1 MTDIS
6 ITEGRNMVTDTLSKG
21 MRMPRWVPLVGAI
34 VTSTTCGLLLYAW
47 SVLIK
52 PLQVSFGWTQA
63 EIAMAY
69 SLCCLVFGLV
79 SYPAGKMSDRYG
91 ARAVVSLGGLV
102 LSAGFVMAG
111 FTETKAWLYVSYGVV
126 AGLGGGM
133 IYLPPITIAPKW
145 WPDRRG
151 LATGCAVVGLGLGS
165 FIMGPVATAII
176 ESNGWRFV
184 FWYVGIAMGVMVILA
199 SYSLVNP
206 PPEWMPNG
214 LPLQDLKKQH
224 NGTED
229 FTFREAIRTSTFW
242 LLYLG
247 YFCGS
252 FAGLLVIGHIA
263 SHGRE
268 AGLTAMQAGWAVSAL
283 AACNAATRII
293 TGLFIDKAG
302 TKAVFLGHFSLQA
315 VALGLLFPLGSN
327 YWGLWLVAG
336 LIGWNYGSL
345 FTLFPATC
353 ATFFG
358 SKAQG
363 ANYGLLF
370 TAWGLAGFAG
380 PFLGGLLKDHTGT
393 YLVPFLVGA
402 AVLIIPIIITIIIQP
417 PRKHEATGPV
427 PAGSAPD

>member
-1 MTDIS
+1 MIALTI
-6 ITEGRNMVTDTLSKG
+6 SKG
-21 MRMPRWVPLVGAI
+21 IGMPRWIPLVGAI

-52 PLQVSFGWTQA
+52 PLQMSFGWTQA

-79 SYPAGKMSDRYG
+79 SYPAGKLSDVYG
-91 ARAVVSLGGLV
+91 ARIVVFLGGLV
-102 LSAGFVMAG
+102 LSTGFIMAG
-111 FTETKAWLYVSYGVV
+111 FTETKAWLYISYGVI

-133 IYLPPITIAPKW
+133 IYVPPITIAPRW

-165 FIMGPVATAII
+165 FVMGPLATAII
-176 ESNGWRFV
+176 ENSSWRFV
-184 FWYVGIAMGVMVILA
+184 FWYVGIAMGFMVILA
-199 SYSLVNP
+199 SFVLVNP
-206 PPEWMPNG
+206 PLEWTPKG
-214 LPLQDLKKQH
+214 LQPQDLKKEENEDQ
-224 NGTED
+224 D
-229 FTFREAIRTSTFW
+229 FTFREAIKTPSFW
-242 LLYLG
+242 LLYLS

-263 SHGRE
+263 GHGRD

-302 TKAVFLGHFSLQA
+302 TKAVFLAHFSLQA
-315 VALGLLFPLGSN
+315 VAMAILFPMGSI

-336 LIGWNYGSL
+336 LIGWNYGAL

-358 SKAQG
+358 PRAQG

-380 PFLGGLLKDHTGT
+380 PFLGGLLKDSTGT

-402 AVLIIPIIITIIIQP
+402 AVVTVPTIITLLIEP
-417 PRKHEATGPV
+417 PRKKSATG
-427 PAGSAPD
+427 